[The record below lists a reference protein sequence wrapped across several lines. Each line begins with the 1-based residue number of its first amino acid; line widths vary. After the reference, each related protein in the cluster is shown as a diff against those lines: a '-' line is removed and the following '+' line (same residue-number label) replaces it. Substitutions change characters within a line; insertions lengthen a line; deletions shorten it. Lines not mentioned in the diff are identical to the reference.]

1 MLNHFTILQHSTILR
16 KACIIYQI
24 CFLHFIFFISTSIY
38 DMELRLKT
46 PTKYLFSSFET
57 VHWYAA
63 AGLIDELKSKL
74 LLFPGYKTSSL
85 AKLNEK

>member
-1 MLNHFTILQHSTILR
+1 MLNHFTILQHGIIHGE
-16 KACIIYQI
+16 ACTTHQI
-24 CFLHFIFFISTSIY
+24 CFLHFIFLISTSIY

-74 LLFPGYKTSSL
+74 LLFPGYKTSL